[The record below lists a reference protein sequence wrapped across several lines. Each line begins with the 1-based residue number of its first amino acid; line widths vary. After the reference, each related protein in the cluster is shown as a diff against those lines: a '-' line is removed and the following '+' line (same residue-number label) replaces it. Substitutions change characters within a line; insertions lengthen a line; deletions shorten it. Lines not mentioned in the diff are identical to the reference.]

1 MTVRSLRCDMCG
13 KKSGALPVTEC
24 RYVVLDCPCGAR
36 TTFQYALVPVHIALK
51 PGIYRQHASNVQ
63 IHVSEHKTQEPP
75 T

>member
-36 TTFQYALVPVHIALK
+36 TTFQYALVPVHVYLK
-51 PGIYRQHASNVQ
+51 AGVYRKHPSDVP
-63 IHVSEHKTQEPP
+63 IHVMGFKTEEPTP
-75 T
+75 